1 VEFRI
6 LGPLEVADGGGPIP
20 LEASKQRALL
30 GVLLL
35 HPNEVVSS
43 ERLIDELWGERPPAT
58 GAKVVQTYV
67 SKLRRALGPEM
78 IATRAPGYLLRIEE
92 DALDAIR
99 FRRLTAE
106 GRRLA
111 ANAEHAH
118 ADTVYREALA
128 LWRGPPLAD
137 VIFESFARNEVERL
151 EEERLGALMD
161 RIDCELALGDHDQL
175 VAELETLVKRHPL
188 RERLHAQLMLA
199 LYRSGRQADA
209 LAAYHDARRTLV
221 EELGL
226 EPSRELQ
233 ALEGAILN
241 QDPAL
246 AATPRPPPR
255 VPSNLPAPARPLI
268 GRERELDEAGAL
280 LGSHRLLTLTGPGGS
295 GKTRLALELAAEA
308 AEEFAGGVYWV
319 PLQAVRDPDLVLP
332 TIAQTLGAKAGLAEH
347 IGGRRILL
355 LLDSLE
361 QVLGAA
367 PALAELLVR
376 APALKLFV
384 TSREPLHLAAE
395 HEYPVAPLRE
405 PDAVALFLERARA
418 VKPDFEADEAVP
430 EICRRLDCLPLAIE
444 LAAARTKALAPA
456 ALLQRLER
464 RLVLLTGG
472 ARDAPER
479 HRTLRATIAW
489 SYDLLSEQE
498 QTLFRRLGV
507 FAGGWTLDAAEEVCG
522 AELDTLASLVDKSLV
537 RSEGERYSMLDTIRE
552 FALELREGG
561 GTEELRRRHA
571 DYYLGLAREIDARI
585 RGPQAFEL
593 LDQLER
599 DHDNMRE
606 ALAWLLDAD
615 PLDGLRLAVWI
626 KPFWTIRNRAQEAA
640 HWFAQALTRAG
651 DSDPAL
657 RSHALRDAGEF
668 AEMLGD
674 DVEARRLYE
683 EALELATRYG
693 DKNEIAYALLD
704 LRRFDEALVL
714 FREVGNERA
723 IGHALHVLAARAQQ
737 AGDLAQSR
745 RLLEQSLAIA
755 RRLEIPW
762 HLAGR
767 LHSLGDF
774 ALDADDLDEAAGLY
788 RESLEIDV
796 KLRDDLAIA
805 YCLAGLAAVAAK
817 QRRREFAA
825 RLWGSVHS
833 FEQTVGMRVMDPE
846 RSRYEPLLHELESA
860 SDTSAA
866 FERGK
871 VSTLDEA
878 VQYALSPDRPAR

>member
-1 VEFRI
+1 
-6 LGPLEVADGGGPIP
+6 
-20 LEASKQRALL
+20 
-30 GVLLL
+30 
-35 HPNEVVSS
+35 
-43 ERLIDELWGERPPAT
+43 
-58 GAKVVQTYV
+58 
-67 SKLRRALGPEM
+67 
-78 IATRAPGYLLRIEE
+78 
-92 DALDAIR
+92 
-99 FRRLTAE
+99 
-106 GRRLA
+106 
-111 ANAEHAH
+111 
-118 ADTVYREALA
+118 
-128 LWRGPPLAD
+128 
-137 VIFESFARNEVERL
+137 
-151 EEERLGALMD
+151 
-161 RIDCELALGDHDQL
+161 
-175 VAELETLVKRHPL
+175 
-188 RERLHAQLMLA
+188 
-199 LYRSGRQADA
+199 
-209 LAAYHDARRTLV
+209 
-221 EELGL
+221 
-226 EPSRELQ
+226 
-233 ALEGAILN
+233 AILN

-255 VPSNLPAPARPLI
+255 VPSNLPAPATPLI
-268 GRERELDEAGAL
+268 GRERELDEASAL

-367 PALAELLVR
+367 PALAELLGR

-405 PDAVALFLERARA
+405 PDAVALFLGRARA

-444 LAAARTKALAPA
+444 LAAARTKGLATA

-537 RSEGERYSMLDTIRE
+537 RGEGERYSMLDTIRE
-552 FALELREGG
+552 FALELREEG

-571 DYYLGLAREIDARI
+571 DYYLGLARKIDARI
-585 RGPQAFEL
+585 RGPQASEL
-593 LDQLER
+593 LDRLER
-599 DHDNMRE
+599 DHDNVRE

-615 PLDGLRLAVWI
+615 PVNGLRLAVWVE
-626 KPFWTIRNRAQEAA
+626 PFWSIRNHHQEAA
-640 HWFAQALTRAG
+640 HWFAQALARAD

-657 RSHALRDAGEF
+657 RSHALREAGEF
-668 AEMLGD
+668 AEERGND
-674 DVEARRLYE
+674 SEARKLFE
-683 EALELATRYG
+683 EALELATRCG
-693 DKNEIAYALLD
+693 DKSHIASALLR
-704 LRRFDEALVL
+704 LRRFDEALAL
-714 FREVGNERA
+714 FREVGNERG
-723 IGHALHVLAARAQQ
+723 ITHALHALAAKAQQ
-737 AGDLAQSR
+737 AGDLDESR
-745 RLLEQSLAIA
+745 RLFEQSLAIS
-755 RRLEIPW
+755 RRLEIPF
-762 HLAGR
+762 HLAPK
-767 LHSLGDF
+767 LHSFGDL
-774 ALDADDLDEAAGLY
+774 ALDADDLNEAAALY
-788 RESLEIDV
+788 RESLEIFVQLGDN
-796 KLRDDLAIA
+796 LFIA

-817 QRRREFAA
+817 QRRRDFAA
-825 RLWGSVHS
+825 RLWGGVHA
-833 FEQTVGMRVMDPE
+833 FEQTAGTRVSDRD
-846 RSRYEPLLHELESA
+846 RSRYERVLHELESA

-866 FERGK
+866 FARGK
-871 VSTLDEA
+871 ASTLDEA
-878 VQYALSPDRPAR
+878 VQYALSSD